1 MVFTYIPQ
9 NIKKPKRYVIKI
21 LRYLCIVAV
30 FTELLKKHNVYM
42 IHSIISVF
50 QKIRMTKLLQ
60 NTRKKERKKEHE
72 INKIKHYAIVSFQ
85 F

>member
-1 MVFTYIPQ
+1 MVFTYFPQ

-50 QKIRMTKLLQ
+50 QKIRMTKLHKTQ
-60 NTRKKERKKEHE
+60 ERKKERKNMK
-72 INKIKHYAIVSFQ
+72 
-85 F
+85 